1 MINPA
6 AKDVKSIALYE
17 PILSIWNEDLGFPK
31 LAINESQKIL
41 IQESKLYKSTRLV
54 ILYIMK

>member
-6 AKDVKSIALYE
+6 AKDVKIIALYE
-17 PILSIWNEDLGFPK
+17 PILSIWNEALGFPK
-31 LAINESQKIL
+31 LAINESHKII